1 MTIAELFGTWIIPI
15 VSIVVSFLS
24 VGLAIWF
31 ASSAKSDAQKAQIT
45 LDNVNAAIEGWQK
58 QIMSSTVGI
67 LDSMP
72 QVVEG
77 KAALAKVEA
86 AKALTQGIQDAIHEI
101 ARNPQGGATGHTQE
115 QNLKA
120 LTQQL
125 NNLLAT
131 MAATPNQNVTSQ
143 ASGTPQND
151 APS

>member
-15 VSIVVSFLS
+15 VSIVVSFIS

-31 ASSAKSDAQKAQIT
+31 ASSAKSDAQKAQTT
-45 LDNVNAAIEGWQK
+45 LDNVNNAIEGWQK

-101 ARNPQGGATGHTQE
+101 ARNPQPGAAGHTQE
-115 QNLKA
+115 QNLRA
-120 LTQQL
+120 LTEQL

-131 MAATPNQNVTSQ
+131 MAASPSQNVTSQ
-143 ASGTPQND
+143 ASGTPQSG